1 MLIPVITIRIQILHG
16 KKDIYIDIRTFHKN
30 ALVKSERERERGT
43 EGKAEGQHRKTG
55 SPIGEDR
62 SGRIWESLLESL
74 T

>member
-1 MLIPVITIRIQILHG
+1 MA
-16 KKDIYIDIRTFHKN
+16 KKIYIDIRSFHKN
-30 ALVKSERERERGT
+30 ALVQSERERGT

-62 SGRIWESLLESL
+62 SRRIWESLLESL